1 MTTRFVMP
9 NSNLQ
14 IFPPAYDTRENM
26 TSLFRPPNDADETF
40 SQPGHGGQG
49 GQGIPGPNQAWQ
61 GYFNVLSYRPY
72 FNVDTVD
79 VTDRIKDSLKVDV
92 GFVEKTSQNPDM
104 YGPFWICSTLVFVTA
119 SLGNLAAYLSYKSK
133 TTGGHWHYDINLM
146 SSAALVFYGYV
157 GLVPLALYF
166 LLRYLGVTSGV
177 FQLWCLYGY
186 SLFVFIP
193 ASFLSVVPWEIVRW
207 LVVGAASFMSAIF
220 VGGNIRTQIRTANDR
235 WLAIVI
241 GTVATHLALGLVLK
255 FYFFT
260 YFQHDAL

>member
-1 MTTRFVMP
+1 MSVATFH
-9 NSNLQ
+9 LC
-14 IFPPAYDTRENM
+14 YECL
-26 TSLFRPPNDADETF
+26 TSCICR
-40 SQPGHGGQG
+40 
-49 GQGIPGPNQAWQ
+49 
-61 GYFNVLSYRPY
+61 
-72 FNVDTVD
+72 
-79 VTDRIKDSLKVDV
+79 
-92 GFVEKTSQNPDM
+92 

-193 ASFLSVVPWEIVRW
+193 ASVR
-207 LVVGAASFMSAIF
+207 IF
-220 VGGNIRTQIRTANDR
+220 TT
-235 WLAIVI
+235 
-241 GTVATHLALGLVLK
+241 
-255 FYFFT
+255 
-260 YFQHDAL
+260 